1 MRINPVTAAAAALAM
16 VLVLLGI
23 GIRLAVSGPEDID
36 KLAQFEATSGIDV
49 GPKTAW
55 FATGLHGDGA
65 VYTVIAADPF
75 GAGVGRTLLIPS
87 YRYSRAGYSWLGAA
101 LVIGRDQLLLLG
113 LSLVGLASIA
123 VVAWQAVKLREA
135 LGLKAWLLLA
145 NPALYIGFVGDT
157 AEPLAIALLT
167 LALAHGSLLASLG
180 LAMVRP
186 DYLVGLLSNWRLAL
200 SGGLLGV
207 AFRMLWVERFDDSVV
222 GGSVALA
229 WPMVGILEAGSPV
242 GWLVIAAGL
251 YTVIKGVVTRDLSW
265 VASGVLVVC
274 FSAVVYDTPVNAI
287 RAAGLLPVLWAFGPR
302 RIEGETVPHL

>member
-1 MRINPVTAAAAALAM
+1 MNRLTAASATVAL

-36 KLAQFEATSGIDV
+36 KLAQFQATSGIDV
-49 GPKTAW
+49 GPQTAW
-55 FATGLHGDGA
+55 FAAGLHGDGA

-75 GAGVGRTLLIPS
+75 GVDVGRHLLIPS
-87 YRYSRAGYSWLGAA
+87 YRYSRSGYSWLAVA
-101 LVIGRDQLLLLG
+101 LVMGRDHLLLLG
-113 LSLVGLASIA
+113 LSLVGLASMA
-123 VVAWQAVKLREA
+123 TVAWQAVKLREI
-135 LGLKAWLLLA
+135 LGLKAWFLLA

-167 LALAHGSLLASLG
+167 LALAHGSVLATLG
-180 LAMVRP
+180 LAIARP
-186 DYLVGLLSNWRLAL
+186 DYLVGLLSRWRLAL
-200 SGGLLGV
+200 AGGLLGV
-207 AFRMLWVERFDDSVV
+207 AFRMLWVERFDDSVI

-229 WPMVGILEAGSPV
+229 WPLVGILEAASPV

-251 YTVIKGVVTRDLSW
+251 FTVIKGIVSRDLSW

-274 FSAVVYDTPVNAI
+274 FSAVVYNAPVNAI

-302 RIEGETVPHL
+302 RIEGETIPHL